1 MDSEKLVDLVLD
13 DSPAHEISD
22 AIKDLLYTKSAQK
35 VETERPVAVADL
47 FANKNDEVQ
56 PEVESEEPTETESE
70 E

>member
-35 VETERPVAVADL
+35 VETERPAAVADI
-47 FANKNDEVQ
+47 FKSDEIE
-56 PEVESEEPTETESE
+56 PEEVISDEPTETESE